1 MNKNQII
8 NKVIG
13 LTMVFGSFIML
24 IIYYLVD
31 WGVCAINLPKIP
43 ANMWLVPIWIGG
55 VISLYR
61 PNLSKTAKVLS
72 WAAFALFVISLP
84 MVFLERGSWIHSA
97 GEIAMTTSGLP
108 AIFAWMKISKENQS
122 FNNEKDEDSEDDKN

>member
-8 NKVIG
+8 NKAIG
-13 LTMVFGSFIML
+13 LTMVIGSFIML

-31 WGVCAINLPKIP
+31 WDVCSINLPKIP
-43 ANMWLVPIWIGG
+43 ANMWLIPIWIGG

-72 WAAFALFVISLP
+72 WAAIGLFCISILT
-84 MVFLERGSWIHSA
+84 MCLSHGTKIFQA
-97 GEIAMTTSGLP
+97 AEIAFLISGILG
-108 AIFAWMKISKENQS
+108 IIAWAKMYSELKSLDKEK
-122 FNNEKDEDSEDDKN
+122 EKN

>member
-8 NKVIG
+8 NKAIG
-13 LTMVFGSFIML
+13 LTMVIGSFIML

-31 WGVCAINLPKIP
+31 WDVCSINLPKIP
-43 ANMWLVPIWIGG
+43 ANMWLIPIWIGG

-72 WAAFALFVISLP
+72 WAAIALFCISLP
-84 MVFLERGSWIHSA
+84 MVVLGRGTWIHPA
-97 GEIAMTTSGLP
+97 GEIAITTSGLP
-108 AIFAWMKISKENQS
+108 AIFAWMKISKENQFS
-122 FNNEKDEDSEDDKN
+122 KDEKDEDSEDDKN